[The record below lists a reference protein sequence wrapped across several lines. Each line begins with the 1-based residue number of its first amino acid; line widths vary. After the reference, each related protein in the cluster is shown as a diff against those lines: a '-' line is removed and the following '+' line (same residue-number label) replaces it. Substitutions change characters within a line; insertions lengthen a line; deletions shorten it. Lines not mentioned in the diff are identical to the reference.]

1 MYSFMVTCNKPHLK
15 KKEQTLFDAARSK
28 PQKNM
33 AVTAN
38 PESILCDPG
47 LYRVQS
53 VRLRD
58 GLTRLHCDD
67 VGVHKTK
74 TPKKEGFNKPFLIA
88 PDAVETDRPRAGF
101 PPNCWRLFVC
111 HARSVLSFSSPHSFS
126 VLAKVRVLLMFVAF
140 HVYIFDAQTCVAL
153 TRGQGEYV

>member
-1 MYSFMVTCNKPHLK
+1 MLLDCCVVVCGEIHSEHGHRYSGIGPVVSRTII
-15 KKEQTLFDAARSK
+15 AAR
-28 PQKNM
+28 
-33 AVTAN
+33 
-38 PESILCDPG
+38 E
-47 LYRVQS
+47 
-53 VRLRD
+53 
-58 GLTRLHCDD
+58 TRLSATRSERRVPCFDLACSGLHPAANRNRS
-67 VGVHKTK
+67 GLHR
-74 TPKKEGFNKPFLIA
+74 IA

>member
-1 MYSFMVTCNKPHLK
+1 MINHPMYSFMVTCNKPRVK

-38 PESILCDPG
+38 PGSILCDPG

-58 GLTRLHCDD
+58 GRTRLHCDD

-74 TPKKEGFNKPFLIA
+74 TPKKEGFNKPFLIFRLL
-88 PDAVETDRPRAGF
+88 ENMQLKTWR
-101 PPNCWRLFVC
+101 CWN
-111 HARSVLSFSSPHSFS
+111 S
-126 VLAKVRVLLMFVAF
+126 
-140 HVYIFDAQTCVAL
+140 
-153 TRGQGEYV
+153 